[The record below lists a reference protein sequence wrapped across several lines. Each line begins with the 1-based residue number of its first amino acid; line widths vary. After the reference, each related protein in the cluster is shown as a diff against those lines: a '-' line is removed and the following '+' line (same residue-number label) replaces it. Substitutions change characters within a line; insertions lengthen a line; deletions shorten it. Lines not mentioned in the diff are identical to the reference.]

1 MFETSIRSKAR
12 RAGRGRGIPL
22 WLAAL
27 YLWPGVACAAQAER
41 IVQFHIATKT
51 EPVVITKV
59 TLGNVVVQ
67 AGRWA
72 KPIGTAPDPMTPF
85 QADDDWVGNLTVCVL
100 NRTTRGRVVYMSM
113 HFSFPETGDG
123 RTTPRYMYALTLGR
137 VPSAAAF
144 EIGRPLRLPVDS
156 KPISFGPGQV
166 LAVSLDN
173 YISGIQPH
181 VPLATLTKMTIDF
194 GLVYF
199 ADGLR

>member
-1 MFETSIRSKAR
+1 
-12 RAGRGRGIPL
+12 
-22 WLAAL
+22 
-27 YLWPGVACAAQAER
+27 
-41 IVQFHIATKT
+41 
-51 EPVVITKV
+51 
-59 TLGNVVVQ
+59 
-67 AGRWA
+67 
-72 KPIGTAPDPMTPF
+72 
-85 QADDDWVGNLTVCVL
+85 
-100 NRTTRGRVVYMSM
+100 MSM

-144 EIGRPLRLPVDS
+144 ENGRPLRLPVDS

-199 ADGLR
+199 ADGLRWGGGYRMPDSQTLTWRRMGPDYFPGDMDWIWPGSPGWSDQQ